1 MDQRPI
7 FDYDALVEQAL
18 RGVVREALSRAA
30 EHGLPGDHHFYITFR
45 TDAEG
50 VSIPSH
56 LAATHPEDITIVL
69 QHEFWDLSVDTDAP
83 DTFGV
88 TLSFNDRKER
98 LVVPFAAITGF
109 ADPSAKF
116 GLQFQYEDDFE
127 DSLDDDPLLDAPPP
141 NELEIPGLPRHVRAD
156 EPLPPDNSKV
166 VVLDAFRKK

>member
-1 MDQRPI
+1 MDPRPI

-30 EHGLPGDHHFYITFR
+30 QHGLPGEHHFYITFR

-50 VSIPSH
+50 VSIPPH

-69 QHEFWDLSVDTDAP
+69 QHEFWDLGVDVDAP
-83 DTFGV
+83 DSFSV
-88 TLSFNDRKER
+88 MLSFNNRKER
-98 LVVPFAAITGF
+98 LVVPFSAVTGF

-141 NELEIPGLPRHVRAD
+141 PTAD
-156 EPLPPDNSKV
+156 NAAPPHAETDGDVPPADQKV